1 MKTPNLCVRANTNY
15 DSKTKLLFEELEV
28 WKSVEEGTGRL
39 GTKQCFH
46 IKLREFPSFDLVFL
60 IKNL

>member
-1 MKTPNLCVRANTNY
+1 MKTSNLCVCANTNY

-39 GTKQCFH
+39 LGRGVDKTMFSHKA
-46 IKLREFPSFDLVFL
+46 LRVFF
-60 IKNL
+60 I

>member
-1 MKTPNLCVRANTNY
+1 MRANTNY
-15 DSKTKLLFEELEV
+15 DSKTKLLFEESEV
-28 WKSVEEGTGRL
+28 WKSVEEGTGRP